1 MGMHADAGLHE
12 IPVVVVVVVVALLAL
27 LPQLRLL
34 AVFFLGLGAGM

>member
-12 IPVVVVVVVVALLAL
+12 IPVVVVVVVALLAL